1 MQKEEKNFRS
11 YYDEEEE
18 SHDYFDINDCYDYEG
33 NFDYD
38 RLEDAIMEVCTSLK
52 IGTFNNIQLNIHIMV
67 TANRQNGTF
76 KLRKCL
82 WNGINKSF
90 GGDTSKTITSV
101 RCFEYKDGVQDLFIN
116 YFNSYSK

>member
-1 MQKEEKNFRS
+1 
-11 YYDEEEE
+11 
-18 SHDYFDINDCYDYEG
+18 
-33 NFDYD
+33 
-38 RLEDAIMEVCTSLK
+38 
-52 IGTFNNIQLNIHIMV
+52 MV

-76 KLRKCL
+76 KLRKYL

-116 YFNSYSK
+116 YSNSYSKRIKNVKIFLRHIIEEEIGDAVQFGHGELFILYDEKIYPFFYDLDDV